1 MPPKNGIV
9 MSWQDATEITV
20 GFVLHKRLSP
30 DLVNPED
37 CYPPYHEIIP
47 LMRDGADIPDVV
59 AKVGYSSV
67 RQAME
72 AAEHINGEM
81 KPFEWVKVLTQS
93 ASTHLA
99 ADKLDDVVKKMRG
112 GKDYDIGVALKAIS
126 LMEDGHRELTPM
138 SEILPEENSW
148 ILTGWEPVD
157 SYIGGLIKAGL
168 ITIGASPGVGKTTLV
183 LKLATSMVKKYKKKK
198 VAIFTLEMTT
208 GQITQR
214 ALEVAKITKEEKE
227 RILLGDSSFSIN
239 DIYATAARYASHEDL
254 SMIAVDFADLL
265 IEGEA
270 SESVMGNI
278 YKTLSL
284 LAKKTG
290 VPVVLISQLHRNTY
304 TGGTPKVN
312 HLRYSGMA
320 EAMSALIL
328 LIYNPHNIL
337 VDTGGGKS
345 ELETIEGKGYL
356 IEGKSRFG
364 YKKGGPG
371 AVMIEWDGLG
381 GWGDKGL
388 GWFKIAS

>member
-1 MPPKNGIV
+1 
-9 MSWQDATEITV
+9 
-20 GFVLHKRLSP
+20 
-30 DLVNPED
+30 
-37 CYPPYHEIIP
+37 
-47 LMRDGADIPDVV
+47 
-59 AKVGYSSV
+59 
-67 RQAME
+67 
-72 AAEHINGEM
+72 
-81 KPFEWVKVLTQS
+81 
-93 ASTHLA
+93 
-99 ADKLDDVVKKMRG
+99 
-112 GKDYDIGVALKAIS
+112 
-126 LMEDGHRELTPM
+126 M
-138 SEILPEENSW
+138 SEIAPEENSW
-148 ILTGWEPVD
+148 ILTGWEPID
-157 SYIGGLIKAGL
+157 KFIGGIIKAGL

-227 RILLGDSSFSIN
+227 RILLGDSSFSIS
-239 DIYATAARYASHEDL
+239 DIYATAARYAANEDL

-290 VPVVLISQLHRNTY
+290 VPVVLISQLNRNTY

-312 HLRYSGMA
+312 HLRYSGMS

-337 VDTGGGKS
+337 VDTNGGKS
-345 ELETIEGKGYL
+345 ELETIEGRGYL

-371 AVMIEWDGLG
+371 AVMIEWDGAG
-381 GWGDKGL
+381 GWGDEGL
-388 GWFKIAS
+388 GWYKINS